1 MRGKVRLPI
10 VLWAGVA
17 AVGIAV
23 GSSTATRARA
33 GAQPPL
39 SAQARIGPTDHS
51 ARVEAGGPLAA
62 RLRAHIGFLADDA
75 MRGRETGSRE
85 YEIAARYVAAQF
97 QLLGLEPAAPEGG
110 WFQRVPLRGSRLVE
124 GSAAITLHTADGDV
138 ELQWLHDFRMG
149 GDAFRT
155 ESEVTAP
162 VVFAGWGISAPELGH
177 EDYAGLDIEGCIVA
191 IFRGAP
197 ARFPHN
203 QRAFY
208 SRNKSEEAAARGAVG
223 VLTLQ
228 TREEQR
234 RVPWERLIRN
244 PYRMGMEWL
253 NEAGEVQ
260 GEQPEI
266 QGDAYLSPRGA
277 ETLFAHAPHSLESV
291 LDAAERDTAAGFE
304 LPVRATLRRK
314 TVMEETSASN
324 VVARLPGADAEL
336 AGEAVV
342 FTAHL
347 DHIGVGA
354 AKDGDEIYNGAYDN
368 ATGVATL
375 IETARLFKEGE
386 APRRTVLFVALAG
399 EEKGLLGAR
408 YFAHHPP
415 MPVGELVADVN
426 LDMPLFLYPLADLV
440 AFGAEH
446 SSLHATVATAAA
458 EYGLALSP
466 DPMPEQ
472 VIFVRSDQYAF
483 VEEGVPAIFLV
494 PGFGSRDSEVDG
506 GAVWREFFNQH
517 YHMPSDDLSLPFDG
531 PSAERFTLVNHRIGL
546 ALANATARP
555 TWNPGDF
562 FGERFGQAAAAAAG
576 AP

>member
-1 MRGKVRLPI
+1 
-10 VLWAGVA
+10 
-17 AVGIAV
+17 
-23 GSSTATRARA
+23 
-33 GAQPPL
+33 
-39 SAQARIGPTDHS
+39 
-51 ARVEAGGPLAA
+51 
-62 RLRAHIGFLADDA
+62 
-75 MRGRETGSRE
+75 
-85 YEIAARYVAAQF
+85 
-97 QLLGLEPAAPEGG
+97 
-110 WFQRVPLRGSRLVE
+110 
-124 GSAAITLHTADGDV
+124 
-138 ELQWLHDFRMG
+138 MG
-149 GDAFRT
+149 GDAFRV

-162 VVFAGWGISAPELGH
+162 VVFAGWGITAPELGH
-177 EDYAGLDIEGCIVA
+177 EDYAGLDVEGAIVA

-203 QRAFY
+203 RRAFY
-208 SRNKSEEAAARGAVG
+208 SRNKSEDAAARGAVG
-223 VLTLQ
+223 ILTLQ
-228 TREEQR
+228 TREEQH

-244 PYRMGMEWL
+244 PYRAGMEWL

-260 GEQPEI
+260 GERPEI
-266 QGDAYLSPRGA
+266 LGDAYLSPRGA
-277 ETLFAHAPHSLESV
+277 EALFAHAPRSLDSALE
-291 LDAAERDTAAGFE
+291 AAERDEASGFE
-304 LPVRATLRRK
+304 LPVTATLRRR
-314 TVMEETSASN
+314 TVMEETSAPN
-324 VVARLPGADAEL
+324 VVARLPGSDPAL

-354 AKDGDEIYNGAYDN
+354 PRDGDAIYNGAYDN

-375 IETARLFKEGE
+375 IETARLFTEGE

-408 YFAHHPP
+408 YFAHRPP
-415 MPVGELVADVN
+415 VPIGNLVANVN

-446 SSLHATVATAAA
+446 SSLEATVATAAA
-458 EYGLALSP
+458 TYDLVLSP

-494 PGFGSRDSEVDG
+494 PGFGSRDPAVDG
-506 GAVWREFFNQH
+506 SAVWHEFFNRH

-531 PSAERFTLVNHRIGL
+531 PSAERFTRVNYQIGL
-546 ALANATARP
+546 DVANAPARP

-562 FGERFGQAAAAAAG
+562 FGERFGHAAAAAVSAR
-576 AP
+576 